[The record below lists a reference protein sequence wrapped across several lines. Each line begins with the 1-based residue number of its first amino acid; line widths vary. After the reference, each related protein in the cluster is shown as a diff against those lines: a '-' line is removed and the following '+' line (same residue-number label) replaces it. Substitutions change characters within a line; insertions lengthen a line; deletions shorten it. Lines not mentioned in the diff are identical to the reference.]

1 MSDKIQHL
9 NKDLFDAA
17 IAESGKPVLVDFWAA
32 WCGPCLALA
41 PILEEVADETSDV
54 QICKVDVD
62 QNQELAARYNIRSIP
77 TMLLFKNGE
86 MVDQLV
92 GLVSKDALLK
102 KIKSLA

>member
-9 NKDLFDAA
+9 NKDLFDTT

-41 PILEEVADETSDV
+41 PILEELANETDAV

-77 TMLLFKNGE
+77 TMLFFKNGE
-86 MVDQLV
+86 MADQLV

-102 KIKSLA
+102 KIQSLA